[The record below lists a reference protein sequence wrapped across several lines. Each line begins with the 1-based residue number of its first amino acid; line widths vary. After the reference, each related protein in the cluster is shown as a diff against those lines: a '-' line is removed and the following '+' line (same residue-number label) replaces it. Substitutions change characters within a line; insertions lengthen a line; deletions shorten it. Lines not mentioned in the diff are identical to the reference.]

1 MAVNIGPKIGI
12 QGERE
17 YRAEL
22 ANIIQQTKTLG
33 SEMKA
38 LTASFDKDTS
48 AKEKNAAK
56 SQMLNKQIA
65 AQQELIAK
73 LSKGLADSTAKFGEN
88 DTRTLKWQQSL
99 NNATAELNNMQTE
112 LKSLGKEQDNAGKS
126 AINLGDMIKA
136 HVIGSAITAGISVV
150 TSAIGKLKDAMVDA
164 GKQAISSF
172 ADYQQLVGGIETL
185 FGDSMGAVME
195 DAKTAWKDVGMS
207 ANAYMEQ
214 ATSTAAS
221 MVSSLGGD
229 TQKAADLTN
238 MAITDMADNANKM
251 GTSIDMIQH
260 AYSGFAKQNY
270 TMLDNLKLG
279 YGGTQEEMK
288 RLLADAEKLS
298 GIKYDIS
305 SYSDVVQAIHEI
317 QKEMGITGTTAA
329 EASDTI
335 SGSAAAAKAAWEDF
349 LVALVS
355 GEDIDGSMG
364 NLSDAVKT
372 MLSNIQP
379 AIKNLVKNF
388 VSFLP
393 EILSFGGQ
401 IVSSIAQGILTSLP
415 NLMTTATTLFQNLTT
430 YLRAN
435 LPIMIQNGLQA
446 LLSFATGLRSSVG
459 TLVDNG
465 IQMLKSLADGIVA
478 ALPDLISQV
487 PLIVSQF
494 ARTISD
500 NMPKI
505 LQAGFEIIFT
515 LISGLIQNI
524 PTLIANVPQ
533 IINAIW
539 DTIVAV
545 NWLQLGATIIKGLG
559 NGIVSMVGQ
568 AREAAQGGLKGAIEW
583 IKSLPGQAIQWGKD
597 MIGGFI
603 SGIRSMIGA
612 VADAAKNVADTIFG
626 WLHFSRPDMGPL
638 RQYEQWMPHFM
649 SGLAKGIDQNVW
661 RVEDALST
669 LTSGMTMTINAP
681 DSSAA
686 AAVGNTSYQNSINI
700 NVYAQEGQ
708 NAREIAEN
716 VADIINQRIAVQKG
730 VFV

>member
-38 LTASFDKDTS
+38 LTASFDKDTR

-56 SQMLNKQIA
+56 SQMLNKQIV
-65 AQQELIAK
+65 AQQQLIEK

-88 DTRTLKWQQSL
+88 DTRTLKWQHSL
-99 NNATAELNNMQTE
+99 NNATAELNSMQTE
-112 LKSLGKEQDNAGKS
+112 LKNLGKEQDNAGKS

-136 HVIGSAITAGISVV
+136 HVIGSAITAGISAV
-150 TSAIGKLKDAMVDA
+150 TSAIGKMKDAMVDA

-195 DAKTAWKDVGMS
+195 DAKTAWKDVGLS

-221 MVSSLGGD
+221 MISSLGGD

-251 GTSIDMIQH
+251 GTSIEMIQN

-279 YGGTQEEMK
+279 YGGTKEEME
-288 RLLADAEKLS
+288 RLLAKAEELS
-298 GIKYDIS
+298 GVKYDIS

-317 QKEMGITGTTAA
+317 QKEMGIVGTTAA

-355 GEDIDGSMG
+355 GEDINGSMG
-364 NLSDAVKT
+364 NLADAVKT
-372 MLSNIQP
+372 ALSNIQP
-379 AIKNLVKNF
+379 AIKNLARNF

-393 EILSFGGQ
+393 EILAFGGQ
-401 IVSSIAQGILTSLP
+401 VVSSIADGILMALP
-415 NLMTTATTLFQNLTT
+415 NLITTATTLFQNLTT
-430 YLRAN
+430 YLRSN

-487 PLIVSQF
+487 PLIISQF

-505 LQAGFEIIFT
+505 LLAGGEIIMT

-533 IINAIW
+533 IITAIW

-545 NWLQLGATIIKGLG
+545 NWLQLGATIIRGLG

-603 SGIRSMIGA
+603 NGIRSMIGA

-649 SGLAKGIDQNVW
+649 TGLAKGIDQNVW

-681 DSSAA
+681 DSSAT
-686 AAVGNTSYQNSINI
+686 AAVGNNSYQNSINI